1 MIRRTLFGLIVIS
14 LFSAGVEAAELVNL
28 KQAERFA
35 LERNLNLKAS
45 DYDARASEA
54 LVRKGYGIYDPRALA
69 EFAEGQSRDSSNSL
83 TLAEVEVETRAFG
96 LSLGQLFPTGAEL
109 VAGFANNRSRTAGSF
124 NIPTYRSEAS
134 LSLTQPLMQG
144 FGQLFTEQQ
153 ILFAVQDRHIAVQEL
168 RAQAFD
174 LLTRVRDSYYDILR
188 YRDNLKYRE
197 TSVALAQKILE
208 ENRLRVK
215 AGVLPP
221 IEILEAEVGLTQRE
235 RELLDAQRAYQDAL
249 DQLAVLLNYPQGVQ
263 VGDDE
268 LLAHE
273 LQANVETGF
282 QAALSKRP
290 DLQQRHR
297 EIEKLDVERA
307 VNRNLLL
314 PAVDLTAL
322 YARNGTGEEF
332 SDSLDSMGSD
342 DLNDWNI
349 GLTLSYPLGN
359 REARNELLKT
369 ELRIK
374 GQQARLQ
381 QFREEVRNEIRAAV
395 RLLDVNHKK
404 IEVSR
409 RGRELSEEKLRTLLK
424 RKDVGLA
431 TTRDVLE
438 GEDDLARAQTD
449 QIASLADY
457 NQSVTEYLRV
467 SGLLLEAEGVY
478 FIGLPDPEGEK
489 PLLEMQKQ

>member
-1 MIRRTLFGLIVIS
+1 MLALLAPAWS
-14 LFSAGVEAAELVNL
+14 EAAERVNL

-69 EFAEGQSRDSSNSL
+69 SFSEGESRDISNTAT
-83 TLAEVEVETRAFG
+83 TLAEVEVESRIFDVS
-96 LSLGQLFPTGAEL
+96 LSQLLPTGAEL
-109 VAGFANNRSRTAGSF
+109 VAGFANDRARTATNPSPF
-124 NIPTYRSEAS
+124 VNPAYRSEAS
-134 LSLTQPLMQG
+134 LSLVQPLLQG
-144 FGQLFTEQQ
+144 FGQTVTEQQ
-153 ILFAVQDRHIAVQEL
+153 ILFAVQDRHVAVQDL
-168 RAQAFD
+168 RAQAFA
-174 LLTRVRDSYYDILR
+174 LLSQVRDSYYDILR

-197 TSVALAQKILE
+197 TSVALAERILA
-208 ENRLRVK
+208 ENRSRVN

-249 DQLAVLLNYPQGVQ
+249 DQLAVLLNFPQGVE

-273 LQANVETGF
+273 LLADEDAGF
-282 QAALSKRP
+282 RAALSKRP
-290 DLQQRHR
+290 DLQQRQR
-297 EIEKLDVERA
+297 EIEKLDIERT
-307 VNRNLLL
+307 VNRNQLL
-314 PAVDLTAL
+314 PAVDLTAR
-322 YARNGTGEEF
+322 YARKGLGE
-332 SDSLDSMGSD
+332 DYGDDLDSIGSD
-342 DLNDWNI
+342 DLNNWNI
-349 GLTLSYPLGN
+349 GLSLSYPLGN
-359 REARNELLKT
+359 REARNELRKT

-395 RLLDVNHKK
+395 RLLDVNRKK
-404 IEVSR
+404 IEVAR

-424 RKDVGLA
+424 RKEVGLA

-438 GEDDLARAQTD
+438 GEDDLARARTD

-457 NQSVTEYLRV
+457 NRSVTEYLRV
-467 SGLLLEAEGVY
+467 SGLLLETEGVTLV
-478 FIGLPDPEGEK
+478 GLPDPEGDE
-489 PLLEMQKQ
+489 PLLDMQKQ